1 MFRTTDMVLIAV
13 MVSAAAFT
21 YKTKHDAERQY
32 GEVRRL
38 QSAINSEE
46 DRIDVLKADW
56 SLLTQPS
63 RLQRLAERFHDEL
76 QLEPVDARQIAD
88 LDELPERQLEIEDF
102 TEKRLGGVAENGI
115 DDQKTG
121 GVVQ

>member
-1 MFRTTDMVLIAV
+1 M
-13 MVSAAAFT
+13 
-21 YKTKHDAERQY
+21 
-32 GEVRRL
+32 
-38 QSAINSEE
+38 NSEE

-102 TEKRLGGVAENGI
+102 TEKRLGGVADNGI